1 MVRST
6 SSQSRRRQRSTES
19 SRVPGSQAGS
29 EERRSLCCLACVL
42 YSGCHFAATQGA
54 YPVWQA
60 HLTLQGGQLTTSFAS
75 MLGQRERCGSEG
87 SCCSA
92 DAEARA
98 AVWDAVLNGSDE
110 DIRSV
115 LRLAARVDWSV
126 DGHNMLALF
135 LQRLSKPLS
144 CLKEAEQ
151 RSRDAEQFIR
161 LLVEQGA
168 NINAHVE
175 LLHID
180 DEHAVEVLRPTEGST
195 LLLIAVGWGYID
207 EVNGEVSYA
216 PREIVQLLLD
226 LGVKL
231 CASL

>member
-1 MVRST
+1 MC
-6 SSQSRRRQRSTES
+6 QGRRVGRCVVSC
-19 SRVPGSQAGS
+19 A
-29 EERRSLCCLACVL
+29 CCTL
-42 YSGCHFAATQGA
+42 AATSLQLKA
-54 YPVWQA
+54 FPVWQA

-87 SCCSA
+87 SCCNA

-98 AVWDAVLNGSDE
+98 AVWDAVLNGSDANQPH
-110 DIRSV
+110 SSAFQ
-115 LRLAARVDWSV
+115 LAASVDWSV

-135 LQRLSKPLS
+135 LRRLSKPLS
-144 CLKEAEQ
+144 CFKEAEQ

-180 DEHAVEVLRPTEGST
+180 DAHAVEVLRPHEGCT
-195 LLLIAVGWGYID
+195 LLRIAVGWGRLD